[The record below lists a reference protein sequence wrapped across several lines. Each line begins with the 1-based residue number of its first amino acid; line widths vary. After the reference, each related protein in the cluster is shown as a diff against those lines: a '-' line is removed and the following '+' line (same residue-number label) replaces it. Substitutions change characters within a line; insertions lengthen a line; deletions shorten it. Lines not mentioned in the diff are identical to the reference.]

1 VFDGFRPNLSEA
13 LHQWVSLDGQ
23 SQILRGRLSSSQE
36 SWRCRVEGDEEDSR
50 VYWLDETF
58 HCAGAF
64 GHWQLSASE
73 RDDEVWLFLRN
84 STQVETAKITYQRV
98 HPGAGRHRQ
107 SAGAGDLTAPMTGRV
122 VQVSV
127 SVGDA
132 VDAGD
137 VLVVLEAMKMEHAV
151 RSGAA
156 GQVTEVHCA
165 PGDLVQG
172 GVVLVEVEAEGDD

>member
-1 VFDGFRPNLSEA
+1 
-13 LHQWVSLDGQ
+13 
-23 SQILRGRLSSSQE
+23 
-36 SWRCRVEGDEEDSR
+36 
-50 VYWLDETF
+50 
-58 HCAGAF
+58 
-64 GHWQLSASE
+64 
-73 RDDEVWLFLRN
+73 
-84 STQVETAKITYQRV
+84 
-98 HPGAGRHRQ
+98 
-107 SAGAGDLTAPMTGRV
+107 MTGRV

-156 GQVTEVHCA
+156 GQVTEVNCA